1 MKNICALT
9 IALISIGIIPNV
21 KVEANVLDIVEAYR
35 DQINYKEEKIQ
46 SLDSKIL
53 ALTLKPENMEIWKE
67 LSCERRKA
75 MRSYIHSANKILESK
90 ELKSPELKNAEEI
103 KSYLVDSKNYYLL
116 FIAEEDQVL
125 QSSAFGRNTIGFETF
140 TLDNLCQGYE
150 DYELEP

>member
-21 KVEANVLDIVEAYR
+21 QVEANVLDIVEAYR

-103 KSYLVDSKNYYLL
+103 KSYFEKLL
-116 FIAEEDQVL
+116 F
-125 QSSAFGRNTIGFETF
+125 
-140 TLDNLCQGYE
+140 TLYSRRGSGITKLCFREQYNRI
-150 DYELEP
+150 

>member
-103 KSYLVDSKNYYLL
+103 KSY
-116 FIAEEDQVL
+116 
-125 QSSAFGRNTIGFETF
+125 
-140 TLDNLCQGYE
+140 
-150 DYELEP
+150 